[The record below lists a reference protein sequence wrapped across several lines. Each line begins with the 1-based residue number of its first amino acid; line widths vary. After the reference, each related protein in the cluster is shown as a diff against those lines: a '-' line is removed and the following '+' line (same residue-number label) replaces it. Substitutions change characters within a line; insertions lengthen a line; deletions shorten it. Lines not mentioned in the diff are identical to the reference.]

1 MPRSVNNFKF
11 YNKILT
17 GILKLLDN
25 NKNIELLLQNL
36 LSFLGDNLRVNRIF
50 FLQLNNTSNYTIL
63 NKWPADDYG
72 EISLDLDQTELK
84 KTISFNKPT
93 IMDKSKVI
101 NWFHSIDPECISIT
115 FLPVKRRKKVFGFIV
130 TENTSKTP
138 AWSNGLIKTITI
150 ALDHLALFL
159 QNSEII
165 NQIHHRNEQLN
176 DALEEI
182 KEMRT
187 HLVQSER
194 LASVG
199 ELARGIAHEINN
211 PITGILNYAELIKS
225 EIPADTEM
233 YHFTNGIIEEGIRIA
248 QIINDLLTFSR
259 YDSNQFHPV
268 APDQLFNSCL
278 SLVRYLL
285 IKDGITIEKEYPD
298 NLPQVY
304 IIEQQIRQVII
315 NIISNARYALNQ
327 KYDKYHENKI
337 MKLNAYNIKYKN
349 KKYIRLEVFDTGIG
363 IPANHL
369 KKIFDPFFSTKKP
382 SLGVGLGLS
391 IAYNIT
397 KQNGGYLSVESMEK
411 EYTRFMLDLPQIVK
425 EQENE

>member
-25 NKNIELLLQNL
+25 NKNTELLLQNL
-36 LSFLGDNLRVNRIF
+36 LAFLGNNLRVNRIF
-50 FLQLNNTSNYTIL
+50 FLQLNDNSNYPIL
-63 NKWPADDYG
+63 NKWHPDDCG
-72 EISLDLDQTELK
+72 EISLDLGQTELK
-84 KTISFNKPT
+84 KAISINKPT
-93 IMDKSKVI
+93 IMDKSI
-101 NWFHSIDPECISIT
+101 ATNWFHSIIPECISIT
-115 FLPVKRRKKVFGFIV
+115 FFPVKRRKKVFGFIV
-130 TENTSKTP
+130 TENTSKTSV
-138 AWSNGLIKTITI
+138 WSNGLIKTITI
-150 ALDHLALFL
+150 ALDHLAVFL

-211 PITGILNYAELIKS
+211 PMTGILNYAELIKS
-225 EIPADTEM
+225 ELPADTEM
-233 YHFTNGIIEEGIRIA
+233 YHFTNGIIEEGTRIA

-298 NLPQVY
+298 NLPRVY

-349 KKYIRLEVFDTGIG
+349 KKYIRFEVFDTGIG
-363 IPANHL
+363 IPGSYL

-382 SLGVGLGLS
+382 NLGVGLGLN

-397 KQNGGYLSVESMEK
+397 KHNGGYLSVESLEK
-411 EYTRFMLDLPQIVK
+411 EYTRFMLDLPQIV
-425 EQENE
+425 EEPENG